1 MRVLTDPVGPG
12 LVAFCG
18 PESGDRFAA
27 DPEKHIRRYGKVLAL
42 WLRRPQA
49 SRCFHS
55 GKLILSFHRVPD
67 NDHRGGGETRGGSS
81 PPFGTIAILKGISA
95 SRRSPFFQKKWAD
108 WLIYGSWVWPAPLI
122 GKP

>member
-49 SRCFHS
+49 SCCFHS
-55 GKLILSFHRVPD
+55 GKLILSFDRVPD
-67 NDHRGGGETRGGSS
+67 NDHRGGWGNPWRFES
-81 PPFGTIAILKGISA
+81 PLRHHRNSERDFGF
-95 SRRSPFFQKKWAD
+95 SPKS
-108 WLIYGSWVWPAPLI
+108 LLL
-122 GKP
+122 